1 MMRRNLVVLFLFS
14 CMVFMGSR
22 FEARAEGR
30 SGADVLMQSAKPK
43 QGGSSNL
50 VVELGSVELNN
61 PLVMHFFTEWQ
72 AASKMSFHQN
82 LWARQ
87 VLEQK
92 WGKIAHLWPTIRDSV
107 DDEFAV
113 TARSAYVFA
122 LWNLN
127 LGQTFWNE
135 WFEMARVGR
144 YRDSKAFIALS
155 VSIQPE
161 FAKRFYDWGVHVE
174 REQAEFLLN
183 EVQSAHPIFDTVR
196 AHILLRQTGAHA
208 KDGETLLLRMP
219 KTHPYYSALA
229 RTLALHFARQGDLG
243 AAGSILKKIEPI
255 TLGSKDPEQIAS
267 YYLQIA
273 RLLYQ
278 SGNLSAASVFY
289 RKVPKGSRDFLTARE
304 ELAWVLLQ
312 SGEFGSLRGE
322 LQTFRMDVWKDKF
335 LPEVHLVS
343 AIGNLKLCFYG
354 EVRKDFDLFLSKN
367 KTWAGRVE
375 AELAKADPS
384 RPERIDF
391 YIERAEQALTQRQAE
406 QVKLR
411 DLARES
417 KTAALPAVGVQPHW
431 LAAEK
436 AIQFTMERTRK
447 RQMEEYR
454 RVWRSRRFVLQE
466 AIRKMQ
472 FVKVE
477 LMSQMSRLAA
487 NTGGTKKL
495 RGNVKTNLV
504 ASKNSM
510 TFPFDGVA
518 WPDEFFNLQSVTEGE
533 CL

>member
-1 MMRRNLVVLFLFS
+1 MRSSVYILILGCLFF
-14 CMVFMGSR
+14 FGSVI
-22 FEARAEGR
+22 EAGADDGL
-30 SGADVLMQSAKPK
+30 GADVLMQSAKPK

-50 VVELGSVELNN
+50 VMGLGSVELNT
-61 PLVMHFFTEWQ
+61 PFVMHFFTEWQ
-72 AASKMSFHQN
+72 SAGKMSFHQN

-92 WGKIAHLWPTIRDSV
+92 WEKVAHLWSTIRDSV
-107 DDEFAV
+107 DDKFAV

-135 WFEMARVGR
+135 WFEMSRVDR
-144 YRDSKAFIALS
+144 YRDSKAFIALNL
-155 VSIQPE
+155 SIQPE
-161 FAKRFYDWGVHVE
+161 FAKRFYTWAVHVE
-174 REQAEFLLN
+174 REQAEFLIN
-183 EVQSAHPIFDTVR
+183 ELQAAHPIYDTVR
-196 AHILLRQTGAHA
+196 AHILLRAIGAHSEYA
-208 KDGETLLLRMP
+208 QTLLLRMP
-219 KTHPYYSALA
+219 KSHPYYAPLA
-229 RTLALHFARQGDLG
+229 RTLALDFARKGDLG
-243 AAGSILKKIEPI
+243 AAGSILKKIESI
-255 TLGSKDPEQIAS
+255 ILASKDPEQIAS

-278 SGNLSAASVFY
+278 SGNLSAAGAFY
-289 RKVPKGSRDFLTARE
+289 RKVPKGSRDFLVARE
-304 ELAWVLLQ
+304 ELTWVLLQ
-312 SGEFGSLRGE
+312 SGEFNSLRGE

-335 LPEVHLVS
+335 LPEVNLVS

-354 EVRKDFDLFLSKN
+354 EVRKDFDLFLTKN
-367 KTWAGRVE
+367 KTWASKVE
-375 AELAKADPS
+375 SELAKADPA

-391 YIERAEQALTQRQAE
+391 YIERAEIAHNQRVAEKKALD
-406 QVKLR
+406 
-411 DLARES
+411 DLAKES
-417 KTAALPAVGVQPHW
+417 KTAALPAVGVQAHW
-431 LAAEK
+431 LAAGK
-436 AIQFTMERTRK
+436 ANDFALERATKQRT
-447 RQMEEYR
+447 EEYR

-487 NTGGTKKL
+487 RPGGTKKL

-504 ASKNSM
+504 ASNDSM